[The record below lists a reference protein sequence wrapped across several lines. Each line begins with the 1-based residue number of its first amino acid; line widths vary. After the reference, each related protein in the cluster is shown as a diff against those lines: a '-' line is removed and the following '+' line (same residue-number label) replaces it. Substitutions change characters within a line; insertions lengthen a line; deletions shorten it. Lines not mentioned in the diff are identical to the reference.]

1 MDYKEMYNILQD
13 MEYADKV
20 KDSIEDLY
28 LFLNEIENM
37 IHTNNNTVNYN
48 DNHDEFRYKLQIIEK
63 QITEIDNMLKENDEN
78 NNEYNEC
85 NEYLS

>member
-37 IHTNNNTVNYN
+37 IHSNNNAVNKKVNEYTIN
-48 DNHDEFRYKLQIIEK
+48 PMLIFKFWPILIVIPLNKQDIIKSIYKIIE
-63 QITEIDNMLKENDEN
+63 
-78 NNEYNEC
+78 
-85 NEYLS
+85 